1 MSWTDVFPVLSDE
14 QVADYELKVLPQEA
28 ALLEELCGVARTY
41 NPQTGKHLVSTCLFW
56 KYCANNQG
64 EMPKV
69 TRKLMKTAA
78 KKGLISRYAPWDH
91 YVVPLLEGATL
102 LNKERPEVVFPVY
115 LAADLKFLVPDL
127 VAVGCEVKLMKSSSI
142 RHNPGAMW
150 RFLAFEEKDRW
161 VTVTDSDLAR
171 DIVSSVE
178 RTETIMAA
186 GLGLWRVPYIFTSI
200 DADHHLGHYR
210 PITAS
215 QIGAVGGVLA
225 MDKLMK
231 AFLWHTLRGT
241 MPNECLMRT
250 AKGKT
255 KPLAIF
261 GTDWPTYGFDEWFL
275 IAVVYPRLAFEGVL
289 TFFSINT
296 KVVTHWFALD
306 IEYVT
311 WANAK
316 SEILFYDESHLIAPK
331 KGERKK

>member
-1 MSWTDVFPVLSDE
+1 MGS
-14 QVADYELKVLPQEA
+14 
-28 ALLEELCGVARTY
+28 LCG
-41 NPQTGKHLVSTCLFW
+41 
-56 KYCANNQG
+56 
-64 EMPKV
+64 
-69 TRKLMKTAA
+69 
-78 KKGLISRYAPWDH
+78 
-91 YVVPLLEGATL
+91 PLLEGAAL
-102 LNKERPEVVFPVY
+102 LKKARPDAVFRVY
-115 LAADLKFLVPDL
+115 LAADLKFLIRDL
-127 VAVGCEVKLMKSSSI
+127 VAVGCEVMLMKSSSI

-171 DIVSSVE
+171 DVVNSVE
-178 RTETIMAA
+178 RTETIMTA

-200 DADHHLGHYR
+200 DADNHPGHYR

-215 QIGAVGGVLA
+215 QIGVAGGVLA
-225 MDKLMK
+225 MDQLMK

-241 MPNECLMRT
+241 MPNECLLRT
-250 AKGKT
+250 VKGRT
-255 KPLAIF
+255 KPLPIF

-296 KVVTHWFALD
+296 KVATHWFALD

-316 SEILFYDESHLIAPK
+316 SEILFFDESDLVQR
-331 KGERKK
+331 RKPTV